1 MDAQLSSGAVPGI
14 RDLMWPEA
22 QLCSMVTAERTGAPG
37 ACKSCFQGDTS
48 TPDCSRGRPSRGRRP
63 RENSDQCTCARC
75 ACARGLPTG
84 FQSAPGVPNAQPA
97 PQASAVRRSRASV
110 PGRLRSGVRRRRRG
124 PAVRARAGG
133 ARPWA
138 GVRRRASGLCG
149 RRWRSG
155 ARRGSAWRW
164 TWQKRRPARDS
175 RDPDSRVRRAPTAA
189 QLRPPVS
196 PRARALPPGAWASR
210 GAPQPGAL
218 RARPSPGA
226 GLKGRGCPRRGS
238 KPPLLTEQLG
248 AGVPSGMGCG
258 GSGSRVRR
266 ARAGR
271 GGSGSRMRRAQVGR
285 GGSGLRMRRAGRGGS
300 GSRVRRACCA
310 AVQEV

>member
-1 MDAQLSSGAVPGI
+1 MHQAPVKAAFREILALRIAAEGGPREDGALA
-14 RDLMWPEA
+14 R
-22 QLCSMVTAERTGAPG
+22 TATNAPAPG
-37 ACKSCFQGDTS
+37 APAPGGSRQAFSQPQVFLMRSLRLRPRRSDAHGPPSQGD
-48 TPDCSRGRPSRGRRP
+48 C
-63 RENSDQCTCARC
+63 
-75 ACARGLPTG
+75 
-84 FQSAPGVPNAQPA
+84 APG
-97 PQASAVRRSRASV
+97 SAAAAHE
-110 PGRLRSGVRRRRRG
+110 PFARRRRRG

-258 GSGSRVRR
+258 GSGSR
-266 ARAGR
+266 
-271 GGSGSRMRRAQVGR
+271 MRRA
-285 GGSGLRMRRAGRGGS
+285 RAGRGGS